1 MWCFKQLGLG
11 VALLCNVPM
20 CVLPMRDIVLQL
32 AQDWSVGSG
41 GSSSGSLGSSSGSS
55 SRSGGDVEMSGGSK
69 AAARTELTTVVFPS
83 IPSYDAVDNG
93 HGHSSSS
100 SPGFNGGRAG
110 SSSSSSNAWC
120 ASASAAAGQVL
131 LTLLLLVV
139 PFGVA
144 TGCPGVEVVWGL
156 CGSSVG
162 VLLALTFP
170 AGIYLKLR
178 AHKVRSARGGAAV
191 ASFNAQ
197 GAASWVCACVAAV
210 SWQGLTFDFG
220 RLDDPSPAKAARR
233 KPPSN
238 GGSSGGG
245 HGSNGAAPEVSRG
258 GQGLLGGGVRMGS
271 TAVLLLASVA
281 ILVACTWASL
291 AAASPGAAAAAKAA
305 DKTP

>member
-1 MWCFKQLGLG
+1 L
-11 VALLCNVPM
+11 
-20 CVLPMRDIVLQL
+20 
-32 AQDWSVGSG
+32 GSG

-100 SPGFNGGRAG
+100 SSSISSTPGFGSPGFNGGRAG
-110 SSSSSSNAWC
+110 SSSNAWC
-120 ASASAAAGQVL
+120 ASASAAAGHVL

-144 TGCPGVEVVWGL
+144 TACPGVEVVWGL